1 MSRPKIAI
9 LASGSGTT
17 AEAFI
22 VAGAAGKIEA
32 QVGLVICSKKSA
44 GIFDRVE
51 RLNSEYGLN
60 IKCVHIGKENY
71 PDSSD
76 EENAILNML
85 STEEFDLIA
94 LMGYMRKIGPNIV
107 SKYGWRSNYTSPYQA
122 MMLNTHP
129 GLLPESAGM
138 YGRNVQQYTLDSN
151 LSFGGQTLHVVSE
164 GYDEGPIIAE
174 HRVPVAPGDTADTLF
189 AKVQDTEKKYL
200 SEDIDNFIKTRVEY
214 LKGDK
219 K

>member
-22 VAGAAGKIEA
+22 VASSTGKIEA
-32 QVGLVICSKKSA
+32 EVGLVICSKKTA

-51 RLNSEYGLN
+51 KLNAEYGLN
-60 IKCVHIGKENY
+60 IKCIHIGKENY
-71 PDSSD
+71 PNPND
-76 EENAILNML
+76 EENALLNML
-85 STEEFDLIA
+85 STDKFDLIA

-107 SKYGWRSNYTSPYQA
+107 SKYGWRSDYASPYQA

-138 YGRNVQQYTLDSN
+138 YGRNVQQYTLDVG
-151 LSFGGQTLHVVSE
+151 LPFGGQTLHVVSE
-164 GYDEGPIIAE
+164 EYDEGPVIAE
-174 HRVPVAPGDTADTLF
+174 HKVTVEPEETADTLF
-189 AKVQDTEKKYL
+189 AKVQDVEKKYL
-200 SEDIDNFIKTRVEY
+200 PEDIDNFIKDRRKY
-214 LKGDK
+214 LEENQ
-219 K
+219 